1 MTAIA
6 VNLIVII
13 KPCKRISELD
23 FARHLRKLRERKRYS
38 ISELAKRSGVSRQ
51 HIRDLELDMPQ
62 KRVTIVTL
70 EKLAKGLKISVWE
83 LLRFKD

>member
-1 MTAIA
+1 MQTDI
-6 VNLIVII
+6 
-13 KPCKRISELD
+13 RIR